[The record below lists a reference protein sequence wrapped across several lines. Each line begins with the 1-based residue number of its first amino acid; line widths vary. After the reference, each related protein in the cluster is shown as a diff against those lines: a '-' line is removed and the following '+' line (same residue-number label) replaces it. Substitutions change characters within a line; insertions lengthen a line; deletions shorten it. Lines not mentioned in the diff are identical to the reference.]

1 VPDSVSFAPTLKDP
15 DSTQRESLYAENHGT
30 RFSLTQR
37 ILWQGDWKFVF
48 NGFDFD
54 ELYDLADDPSE
65 MTNLANDPAQRERVE
80 SMMAE
85 VWSWIRKTGDRA
97 VNETHYFSMRMGI
110 VGPNAG
116 GEDE

>member
-1 VPDSVSFAPTLKDP
+1 MRIAPTFTNAKAKL
-15 DSTQRESLYAENHGT
+15 R
-30 RFSLTQR
+30 R
-37 ILWQGDWKFVF
+37 GDWKFVF

-54 ELYDLADDPSE
+54 ELYNLTEDPSE
-65 MTNLANDPAQRERVE
+65 MTNLANNPAQLERVE
-80 SMMAE
+80 SMMSE

-116 GEDE
+116 G